1 MRTHKIKQQKS
12 KSKETTK
19 QINAFSTFNN
29 KAVQNQHRGDK
40 STLLTQKKAGSQ
52 TQKFRKYTKIKRYKH
67 KYREK
72 TEKYLTN
79 ST

>member
-1 MRTHKIKQQKS
+1 MRR
-12 KSKETTK
+12 
-19 QINAFSTFNN
+19 QIDFAHS
-29 KAVQNQHRGDK
+29 
-40 STLLTQKKAGSQ
+40 KKAGSQ
-52 TQKFRKYTKIKRYKH
+52 TQKIRKYTKIKRYKH